1 MVSIGVLAVMIVISF
16 VLSQTQFDKGRKEV
30 VDQWKQ
36 QIFDKDQYGETFIRF
51 IVTCIITCGAVVKL
65 VYNAYGMAALPVMLI
80 KGTRSL
86 EDEKQAVTK
95 SIEGIRE

>member
-1 MVSIGVLAVMIVISF
+1 
-16 VLSQTQFDKGRKEV
+16 
-30 VDQWKQ
+30 
-36 QIFDKDQYGETFIRF
+36 
-51 IVTCIITCGAVVKL
+51 VTCIITCGAVVKL
-65 VYNAYGMAALPVMLI
+65 VYNAYGMAALPAMLI